1 MDRMISLIANLATC
15 KKDYVVFVG
24 AGFSKDAGIPSGWE
38 VLLETLK
45 PLYLLK
51 QDTDRSPEV
60 AITQEELEI
69 WSKNN
74 EEINN
79 LGYSQILELIR
90 PGEVERREYIASF
103 FAGKQPGEAHREL
116 AQLVSMGL
124 LRFIFTTNFDDLIE
138 KSLDEYGI
146 NYDVIFSDDILEKS
160 KSWDKV
166 TQCRVYKLHGDY
178 KAGGLRNTD
187 SELKSLDQ
195 LIGEDFQYIIDRH
208 GMIVIGYSGRD
219 AGVMEHILKRKPYA
233 YPIYWQIRDYPEDV
247 EEYKYFH
254 AVKNKYENEYKRPV
268 YYLENPSASQFL
280 RSMREGVEK
289 LNLVLKISSP
299 EDENFDSIVVN
310 SDAKKLRSIS
320 FTILEKFQNLYNDYR
335 TREKLDRAYKYKYE
349 IFEELIDKSKFL
361 FNYTESL
368 LKYDC
373 DSEIT
378 FLFSRI
384 IKYITVDSNELWHFF
399 EFIATSYPYFV
410 VITCGSLILKYDK
423 EPLLKVFWEYN
434 VTNYGTESE
443 SLMSIISHQG
453 DGWGYI
459 AKERYKYNSD
469 HPKYVILHEYLRL
482 SQLSEY
488 DIDYFDSY
496 ILLRVLLFRSDI
508 DWFNGSSKYHQS
520 PFKAVFERYFKDSIQ
535 TKSKYEEI
543 WSQIREKHQYLVNRY
558 PNSFS
563 RFFRELGSKF
573 DDSH

>member
-15 KKDYVVFVG
+15 NRDYVVFVG

-69 WSKNN
+69 WYKNN

-90 PGEVERREYIASF
+90 PGEVERREYIATF

-124 LRFIFTTNFDDLIE
+124 VRFIFTTNFDDLIE

-166 TQCRVYKLHGDY
+166 TQCRIYKLHGDY

-187 SELKSLDQ
+187 SELKSLDP
-195 LIGEDFQYIIDRH
+195 LMSEDFQYIIDRH
-208 GMIVIGYSGRD
+208 GIFFIGYSGRD
-219 AGVMEHILKRKPYA
+219 AGVMEHILRRKPYS

-254 AVKNKYENEYKRPV
+254 AVKNKYENKDKRPV
-268 YYLENPSASQFL
+268 YYLENPSASHFL
-280 RSMREGVEK
+280 RSIREGVAK

-299 EDENFDSIVVN
+299 EDENFDAVVVN
-310 SDAKKLRSIS
+310 ADSKKLRNIS
-320 FTILEKFQNLYNDYR
+320 YMILEKFETIYSEYRIKENLD
-335 TREKLDRAYKYKYE
+335 TTYKYRFE
-349 IFEELIDKSKFL
+349 IFKELLIESKFL
-361 FNYTESL
+361 FNYVESL
-368 LKYDC
+368 LRYDC
-373 DSEIT
+373 DSEIEF
-378 FLFSRI
+378 FLSNIF
-384 IKYITVDSNELWHFF
+384 KVITADLNELWNAF
-399 EFIATSYPYFV
+399 EFIVKSYPYFV
-410 VITCGSLILKYDK
+410 IISCGSMILKYDK
-423 EPLLKVFWEYN
+423 EPLLKVFLELN
-434 VTNYGTESE
+434 IPNYHGDLVP
-443 SLMSIISHQG
+443 LMSIISYQG
-453 DGWGYI
+453 DGWKNVSQANYGQNFIY
-459 AKERYKYNSD
+459 
-469 HPKYVILHEYLRL
+469 PKYTIIREYLRL

-488 DIDYFDSY
+488 DIDYFESY
-496 ILLRVLLFRSDI
+496 IFLMVLLVRTDI
-508 DWFNGSSKYHQS
+508 DWFNGSTVYRNS
-520 PFKAVFERYFKDSIQ
+520 PFKAVHDKYFKNSLK
-535 TKSKYEEI
+535 TKDQYDELSN
-543 WSQIREKHQYLVNRY
+543 RLRTNHQYLNARHY
-558 PNSFS
+558 NSFIPFYHEIG
-563 RFFRELGSKF
+563 RKF
-573 DDSH
+573 NDSH

>member
-15 KKDYVVFVG
+15 NRDYVVFVG

-45 PLYLLK
+45 PLYILK
-51 QDTDRSPEV
+51 HDTDRCPDA
-60 AITQEELEI
+60 AITQEELEN
-69 WSKNN
+69 WYKNN
-74 EEINN
+74 EDINN
-79 LGYSQILELIR
+79 LGYSPILELIR
-90 PGEVERREYIASF
+90 PGEVERRDYIASF

-124 LRFIFTTNFDDLIE
+124 VRFIFTTNFDDLIE

-187 SELKSLDQ
+187 SELKTLDPSMS
-195 LIGEDFQYIIDRH
+195 EDFQYIIDRH

-254 AVKNKYENEYKRPV
+254 AVKNKYENEYMRPV

-280 RSMREGVEK
+280 RTIRYGVEK

-310 SDAKKLRSIS
+310 ADSKKLRNIS
-320 FTILEKFQNLYNDYR
+320 YMMLEKFETIYSEYRIKENLD
-335 TREKLDRAYKYKYE
+335 TTYKYRFD
-349 IFEELIDKSKFL
+349 IFKELLIESKFL
-361 FNYTESL
+361 FNYVESL
-368 LKYDC
+368 LRYDC
-373 DSEIT
+373 DSEIEF
-378 FLFSRI
+378 FLSNIF
-384 IKYITVDSNELWHFF
+384 KVITADLNELWNAF
-399 EFIATSYPYFV
+399 EFIVKSYPYFV
-410 VITCGSLILKYDK
+410 LISCGSMILKYDK
-423 EPLLKVFWEYN
+423 EPLLKVFLELN
-434 VTNYGTESE
+434 IPNYHGDLVP
-443 SLMSIISHQG
+443 LMSIISYQG
-453 DGWGYI
+453 DGWKNVSQANYGQNFIY
-459 AKERYKYNSD
+459 
-469 HPKYVILHEYLRL
+469 PKYTIIREYLRL

-488 DIDYFDSY
+488 DIDYFESY
-496 ILLRVLLFRSDI
+496 IFLMVLLVRTDI
-508 DWFNGSSKYHQS
+508 DWFNGSSIYHQS
-520 PFKAVFERYFKDSIQ
+520 PFKAVYERYFKDSVQ

-543 WSQIREKHQYLVNRY
+543 WSQIGEKHQYLANRY
-558 PNSFS
+558 PNSFT
-563 RFFRELGSKF
+563 RFFRELGRKF